1 MRRGL
6 TRPCLPEDPCAG
18 ATAKEPSL
26 IRDKSEANAYGVLK
40 DYPRAA
46 NGSVTIPT
54 VFHVVSDHAL
64 SAAETTRWTT
74 MINAQVQ
81 VLNDSYSGR
90 TAPDAA
96 DSPFRFRLDKI
107 T

>member
-1 MRRGL
+1 M
-6 TRPCLPEDPCAG
+6 
-18 ATAKEPSL
+18 
-26 IRDKSEANAYGVLK
+26 LK

>member
-1 MRRGL
+1 M
-6 TRPCLPEDPCAG
+6 
-18 ATAKEPSL
+18 
-26 IRDKSEANAYGVLK
+26 
-40 DYPRAA
+40 
-46 NGSVTIPT
+46 
-54 VFHVVSDHAL
+54 SDHAL